1 MGRACSSASS
11 RRSEVTRPS
20 PSSRICRST
29 CGRSSCPPRRSS
41 SPDRV
46 PNPATRPW
54 ATCSRV
60 FPARKLAPMD
70 LRIRGINTDELDSF
84 LLASELA
91 SSDVPELDEIE
102 RERSIAEP
110 DRNFAAFDGPDIV
123 GTSGAFT
130 MPITIPGGELVVG
143 YPTLVGVLPTHRRRG
158 IAAGLMR
165 ALLDDARGRGELLS
179 VLYASEGAIYGRYGF
194 GLGTIGLTL
203 RIETARS
210 AFVRGYE
217 ASGQI
222 RLVERERATKEILAV
237 HEASRLG
244 VPGMVHLDE
253 RRLAYVIGH
262 EHGADRKRP
271 TFFALHE
278 GPSGPDG
285 YVIYKVA
292 HDWPEGSPNTT
303 LRVRDLVA
311 TNPGAY
317 ADLWRFVLD
326 VDLVTYVEAANR
338 PSDEPLF
345 HLLREPR
352 RLRARM
358 SDNLWVRLVDVPG
371 ALGARTYGAAGR
383 VVFEVADPF
392 CPWNEGTY
400 ALVTAADGR
409 ATVEPTTGPAE
420 IACTASDLGATYL
433 GGTSFRALHRAGR
446 IDERADAALA
456 RADAMFGWDPAPW
469 SPYEF

>member
-1 MGRACSSASS
+1 MDVQI
-11 RRSEVTRPS
+11 RRITQ
-20 PSSRICRST
+20 
-29 CGRSSCPPRRSS
+29 
-41 SPDRV
+41 
-46 PNPATRPW
+46 A
-54 ATCSRV
+54 
-60 FPARKLAPMD
+60 
-70 LRIRGINTDELDSF
+70 ELEPF

-91 SSDVPELDEIE
+91 SGVVPDRNEIE

-123 GTSGAFT
+123 GTAGAFT
-130 MPITIPGGELVVG
+130 MPMTVPGAELVVG

-165 ALLDDARGRGELLS
+165 ALLDDARERGEMLS
-179 VLYASEGAIYGRYGF
+179 VLYASEGGIYGRYGF

-210 AFVRGYE
+210 TFVRGYE
-217 ASGQI
+217 PSGQI

-262 EHGADRKRP
+262 EHGADKERP
-271 TFFALHE
+271 SFFALHE
-278 GPSGPDG
+278 GGSGVDG

-292 HDWPEGSPNTT
+292 HDWPEGAPNST
-303 LRVRDLVA
+303 LHVRDLVA
-311 TNPGAY
+311 ANPGAY

-326 VDLVTYVEAANR
+326 VDLVAYVDAANR

-358 SDNLWVRLVDVPG
+358 SDNLWVRLVDVRG
-371 ALGARTYGAAGR
+371 ALGARRYGARGR
-383 VVFEVADPF
+383 LVLEIADAF
-392 CPWNEGTY
+392 CPWNQGRF
-400 ALVTAADGR
+400 ALDVSSGDAGVA
-409 ATVEPTTGPAE
+409 EPTTEPADL
-420 IACTASDLGATYL
+420 ACTVNEVAATYL
-433 GGTSFRALHRAGR
+433 GGTSFRQLHRAGR
-446 IDERADAALA
+446 VHEVTAVALA
-456 RADAMFGWDPAPW
+456 RADAMFGCDPAPW